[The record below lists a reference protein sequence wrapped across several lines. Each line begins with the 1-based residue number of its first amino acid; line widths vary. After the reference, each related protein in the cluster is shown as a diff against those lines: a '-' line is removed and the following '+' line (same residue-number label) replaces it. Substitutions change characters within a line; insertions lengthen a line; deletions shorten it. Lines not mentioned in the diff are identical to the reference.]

1 MVNLGEE
8 AIRALFSLAAEEE
21 ADSMAEALT
30 SVALSGLTITPSV
43 PPDAVS
49 GDWTYG
55 GMGGGRFSPFA
66 ASARASRSRGGGSI
80 SSALTEAPSLASF
93 SPFTGGGVGGGF
105 GGGGGTGSA
114 GASWRP
120 STDRHACGE
129 SRRIPLIFVRNDRE
143 EFCLGCIGDDE
154 YRFCRSTACNI
165 VKHKKRPYDLGCQEG
180 YYIPTVFAKASRAT
194 QAFRT
199 PFLDALKLT
208 PEVRSVVTSTREQGL
223 KTTIEWEEFIMQAQ
237 LAWHASLEA
246 ARRKGQGAGIS
257 EGSNEDDAS
266 SDSMVSLLDKPGL
279 YKFADGPTLEILT
292 SESVMKLNL
301 PCWRLERPL
310 RSLIRRCRR
319 QWG

>member
-1 MVNLGEE
+1 
-8 AIRALFSLAAEEE
+8 
-21 ADSMAEALT
+21 MAVAST

-80 SSALTEAPSLASF
+80 SSVLTEAPSLASF

-154 YRFCRSTACNI
+154 YRFCRSTVCNI
-165 VKHKKRPYDLGCQEG
+165 VTHKKRPYDLGCQEG

-199 PFLDALKLT
+199 PFLDASKLT
-208 PEVRSVVTSTREQGL
+208 PEVRVVIISTRDQGL
-223 KTTIEWEEFIMQAQ
+223 KTTIETPLWKPLGGRDKGRGSAKDHTRMTPPAIP
-237 LAWHASLEA
+237 WSLF
-246 ARRKGQGAGIS
+246 S
-257 EGSNEDDAS
+257 TSLVSTS
-266 SDSMVSLLDKPGL
+266 SLTVRFS
-279 YKFADGPTLEILT
+279 EILT
-292 SESVMKLNL
+292 SDPVMKLNL
-301 PCWRLERPL
+301 PCW
-310 RSLIRRCRR
+310 
-319 QWG
+319 